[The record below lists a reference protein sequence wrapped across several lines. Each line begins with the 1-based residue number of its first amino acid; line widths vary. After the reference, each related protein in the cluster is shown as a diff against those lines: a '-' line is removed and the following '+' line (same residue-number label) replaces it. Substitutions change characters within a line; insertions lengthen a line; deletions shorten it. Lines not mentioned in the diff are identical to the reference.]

1 MLDKSEQ
8 KRNIRLQISYCKRY
22 IDKYIYYRNQL
33 NEADNNIEADYI
45 NNSIARYNSYLNNS
59 IRSLINYLNNLL

>member
-1 MLDKSEQ
+1 MLDKSSQ
-8 KRNIRLQISYCKRY
+8 KSNIRLQLAYCKRY
-22 IDKYIYYRNQL
+22 IDKYIYYHNQL